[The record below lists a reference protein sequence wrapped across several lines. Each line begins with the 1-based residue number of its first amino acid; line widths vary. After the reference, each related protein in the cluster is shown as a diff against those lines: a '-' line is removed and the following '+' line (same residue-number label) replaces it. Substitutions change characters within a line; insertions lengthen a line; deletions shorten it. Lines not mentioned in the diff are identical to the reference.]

1 MLAEFLLPV
10 KRHRGE
16 PGLIA
21 TGTGKKTPGGIGA
34 VPRPPVRP
42 CVSRLPRPFLN
53 RGTWWDFGNHG
64 KYIIVCELFAAFRTA
79 AVHHHGSG
87 QFEETR
93 KGDEDNMDI
102 PFPLEAEIRGAM

>member
-1 MLAEFLLPV
+1 MEAEAFR
-10 KRHRGE
+10 KRDFEKVLRACGVF
-16 PGLIA
+16 A
-21 TGTGKKTPGGIGA
+21 TGKKTPGGIGA

>member
-1 MLAEFLLPV
+1 MRSF
-10 KRHRGE
+10 RGA
-16 PGLIA
+16 GQIA

-53 RGTWWDFGNHG
+53 RETWWDFGNHG

-79 AVHHHGSG
+79 AVHHHGS
-87 QFEETR
+87 R
-93 KGDEDNMDI
+93 AI
-102 PFPLEAEIRGAM
+102 